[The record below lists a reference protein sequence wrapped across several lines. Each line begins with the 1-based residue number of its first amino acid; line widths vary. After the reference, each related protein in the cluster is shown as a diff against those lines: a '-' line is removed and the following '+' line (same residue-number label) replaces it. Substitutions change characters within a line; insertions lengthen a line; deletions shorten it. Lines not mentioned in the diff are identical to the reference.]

1 MDDSR
6 RPPDPSNSRYI
17 QNLAKRDW
25 LSHMQTAYLKQRVS
39 LRHART
45 KSHYVRYFGVTA
57 SNVHFVEQETRT
69 LLGPEIVEKAEALL
83 LERLAAAMKDIDH
96 QTVRVNALLESEGV
110 TALPEYVQAPLEVEA
125 KCTSPK
131 ITRYLEA
138 IVKADRLLTLLEA
151 LRLSGLVTTNDYD
164 RQVGLAVRRLV
175 SIARAARQLA
185 VGLRKRANK
194 AAAAARAAV
203 AAPPDETE
211 LGGASSAPV
220 APSAPDLIM
229 QPEAASVS

>member
-1 MDDSR
+1 MDDKR
-6 RPPDPSNSRYI
+6 LPPDPSNGRYI
-17 QNLAKRDW
+17 RNLARRDW

-57 SNVHFVEQETRT
+57 ANVHFVEQETRT
-69 LLGPEIVEKAEALL
+69 LLGPEVVEKAEALL
-83 LERLAAAMKDIDH
+83 LERLAVAMKDIDH

-164 RQVGLAVRRLV
+164 RQVGQPIRRLV
-175 SIARAARQLA
+175 SVARAARQLA

-194 AAAAARAAV
+194 AAAAARATV
-203 AAPPDETE
+203 AAHPGETQPDETT
-211 LGGASSAPV
+211 SRPV
-220 APSAPDLIM
+220 ATPASDSAL
-229 QPEAASVS
+229 QPEAATVS